1 MEHHTRK
8 LVTVVT
14 EASIEHKLADEFEK
28 LGAHGY
34 TITDARG
41 KGARGVRDASFEFEA
56 NVRIEVICDD
66 TVARAIID
74 HLKEHYFANYAMIW
88 FMSEVEVLRP
98 TKF

>member
-1 MEHHTRK
+1 MEHHKRK

-14 EASIEHKLADEFEK
+14 EASIGNKLVDELEK

-41 KGARGVRDASFEFEA
+41 KGARGVRDARLEFEA

-66 TVARAIID
+66 TVAGAIID

-88 FMSEVEVLRP
+88 FMSDVEVLRP
-98 TKF
+98 SKF

>member
-1 MEHHTRK
+1 MEHHMRK

-14 EASIEHKLADEFEK
+14 EATIEHKLVNELDE
-28 LGAHGY
+28 LGVHGY

-66 TVARAIID
+66 TLAAAIVE

-98 TKF
+98 AKF